1 VALSLTRLLQ
11 WKLPSV
17 TFDFFY
23 CSQGNFPCSREPTD
37 SYVQLVLVHFRIGIA
52 HYSVSITRTKNSFQA
67 TPVDRGT
74 ASASDGSTVFNARSS
89 TNSPSTPVHRRM
101 YTAAG
106 TLSITHSGV
115 NSSVSARYVRALEEN
130 HCMAHQDF
138 LFISLVERRS
148 RPSGEESA
156 VETDV
161 TFEKVHM
168 HLLWSLNNIL
178 PCLSTAGEKF

>member
-1 VALSLTRLLQ
+1 MALSLTRLLQ

-74 ASASDGSTVFNARSS
+74 ANASDGSTDVNARSS

-115 NSSVSARYVRALEEN
+115 NSSVSAGMYALWRKTIVWLTRTS
-130 HCMAHQDF
+130 C
-138 LFISLVERRS
+138 SLALLKDGQGLLEKNL
-148 RPSGEESA
+148 PSKPTSPLKRFTCTSSG
-156 VETDV
+156 
-161 TFEKVHM
+161 
-168 HLLWSLNNIL
+168 
-178 PCLSTAGEKF
+178 P